1 MKYIL
6 TASILIN
13 VWFATAIARLESF
26 HYSTNLE
33 ISQNYTGGGSCGLY
47 DDTIRRSAVGVCLE
61 NRKVRTSEFAN
72 LLYGLKIL

>member
-26 HYSTNLE
+26 HYLTQLE
-33 ISQNYTGGGSCGLY
+33 ISRISVGDNSCGLY
-47 DDTIRRSAVGVCLE
+47 NDKISRSAVGACLRE
-61 NRKVRTSEFAN
+61 RKVRTSEFVN